1 MRHLQTA
8 VTSELQP
15 DSLRPPG
22 IASPARPDAR
32 SLIHPPDRGLRE
44 RQRRDTNPRTRRPL
58 FAVCA
63 EIRELARSRRQR
75 LAKRLV
81 DVIGALVVLVLT
93 APVLAAAMLAICL
106 TTRGPVF
113 FVQLRCGRSGRLFRF
128 YKLRTMVVDAEARKP
143 ALAHLNEV
151 AGSAFKIKRDP
162 RMTRVGAWL
171 RKLSIDELP
180 QLWNVIKGD
189 MSLVG
194 PRPPTPDEVERYT
207 AREVQRLAVIP
218 GISGLWQ
225 VSGRS
230 SIADFSRWIE
240 LDLHYARTWSIWLD
254 LLIILRTPLAVLG
267 MRGAA

>member
-1 MRHLQTA
+1 MRNAQTA
-8 VTSELQP
+8 ATSELPP
-15 DSLRPPG
+15 DSIRRYGISTLAAPGARTIIRP
-22 IASPARPDAR
+22 
-32 SLIHPPDRGLRE
+32 RE
-44 RQRRDTNPRTRRPL
+44 RSDTGRLRGRAAVSRRPL
-58 FAVCA
+58 LVVCA
-63 EIRELARSRRQR
+63 EIRERTLARRQR

-81 DVIGALVVLVLT
+81 DVVGAAVVLAIT
-93 APVLAAAMLAICL
+93 APVLLAAMLAIRL
-106 TTRGPVF
+106 TSRGPVF
-113 FVQLRCGRSGRLFRF
+113 FVQRRCGRGGRLFRF

-143 ALAHLNEV
+143 GLAHLNEII
-151 AGSAFKIKRDP
+151 GSAFKIKRDP
-162 RMTRVGAWL
+162 RITRVGAWL
-171 RKLSIDELP
+171 RKLSVDELP

-207 AREVQRLAVIP
+207 AREVQRLAVTP

-254 LLIILRTPLAVLG
+254 LVIILKTPLAVLC